1 MTASALLSRCCSTMA
16 STTALLAA
24 IFTLFSFALAFS
36 PDQCN
41 VTSYGAP
48 TKAACTTLLTQISA
62 LGAANASYLFIPAK
76 FATPV
81 GLSNVTRMNF
91 PQSWSTSKYWD
102 APIGTRGE
110 MNVEC

>member
-1 MTASALLSRCCSTMA
+1 MSIN
-16 STTALLAA
+16 TALVAA
-24 IFTLFSFALAFS
+24 IFTLLSPALAFS

-48 TKAACTTLLTQISA
+48 TKAACNTLLTEISA

-81 GLSNVTRMNF
+81 GLSNVTRKNF
-91 PQSWSTSKYWD
+91 PQSWSTGEYRS
-102 APIGTRGE
+102 ASIGTGGE
-110 MNVEC
+110 MKVEH

>member
-1 MTASALLSRCCSTMA
+1 MA
-16 STTALLAA
+16 FTTAQLAT
-24 IFTLFSFALAFS
+24 IFTLLSSALAFS

-48 TKAACTTLLTQISA
+48 TKAACNTLLTEISA

-81 GLSNVTRMNF
+81 GLSNVTRKTF
-91 PQSWSTSKYWD
+91 PQSWSTSKY
-102 APIGTRGE
+102 
-110 MNVEC
+110 